1 MGKPGEST
9 APMRVLDLS
18 AGVPGGY
25 ASLLLTWAGADVARG
40 EPAGGDPM
48 RRWRH
53 GDEPTDGDGPLF
65 EYLRQGESAL
75 RATLADLDAD
85 ALLAFGA
92 DVVLASPADE
102 AQRATLRTAVEQD
115 PALIVVAITPYGMDG
130 PYADRA
136 ATDLTLQADSGALAI
151 RGVDGEEPYQMGGRT
166 SEWLAGSYVAATVLS
181 LWWGRRAGGP
191 GGLVDLSLCEVS
203 NVGASNYLDVFH
215 AVANGPDAPPEGA
228 IRNPEL
234 PSIERTAD
242 GWVGFNTN
250 APHMIAGFLRM
261 IGRDDLADSGDFMLI
276 GSRVQRADEWH
287 EIADAWLAEH
297 TTADIIEQAV
307 ANGVPVAPVCDGQ
320 TVVELDHAAARQAH
334 VASPSG
340 RGRQP
345 RRPWKLDGE
354 LAPPPEPAP
363 PAPSA
368 DQTEPA
374 WRGPDPAVAV
384 DRTVAR
390 PELAGRPLEGLRVL
404 DLTAWWAGPSATAL
418 YAALG
423 ADVIHVEGPARMD
436 GVRMVGASIPGRDR
450 WWELSNFFLAVNLN
464 KRDLVLDLASD
475 AGRDLLLRL
484 VGEADVVVENF
495 TPKVLD
501 KLGIGWD
508 AIHAANP
515 QAVLVRMPAYGL
527 DGPWRERP
535 GFAQTI
541 EQASGLA
548 WITGHRDDQPRIQR
562 GPCDPNGGMHAVI
575 ASLVA
580 LERREATG
588 EGCLVESAMF
598 DAALAVAAEPVL
610 EWTTYGTLLGRD
622 GNRSPWA
629 APQGLY
635 ETAGSDRLREGW
647 LALSVTTDAQW
658 QALTEVLG
666 RPDLADNTELA
677 QEEGRRRHH
686 DPLDEAIHAWASTV
700 PLEQAVH
707 RLVEAGVPAAP
718 AIDPQSVP
726 VAQPQL
732 AARGFYEQVDHPVA
746 GTLPLPTLP
755 FRLTGVQRWT
765 RSPAPCF
772 GEHNAEILTGLLG
785 LDAEEVARLEADGV
799 VADRPAG
806 T

>member
-1 MGKPGEST
+1 
-9 APMRVLDLS
+9 MRVLDLS
-18 AGVPGGY
+18 EGVPGGY
-25 ASLLLTWAGADVARG
+25 ASLLLTWTGADVVRG

-65 EYLRQGESAL
+65 EYLRQGESAV
-75 RATLADLDAD
+75 RADLAELDARR
-85 ALLAFGA
+85 LLALGA
-92 DVVLASPADE
+92 DVVLASPTDE
-102 AQRATLRTAVEQD
+102 AQRATLRAAAEQD
-115 PALIVVAITPYGMDG
+115 PGLIVVAITPYGMEG

-136 ATDLTLQADSGALAI
+136 ATDFTLQADSGALAI

-166 SEWLAGSYVAATVLS
+166 SEWLAGSYVAAVALS
-181 LWWGRRAGGP
+181 LWRGRRAGGP
-191 GGLVDLSLCEVS
+191 GGLVDLSRCEVN

-261 IGRDDLADSGDFMLI
+261 LGRDDLAEGGEWMLI

-287 EIADAWLAEH
+287 EIADGWLAEH
-297 TTADIIEQAV
+297 ATDDVIEQAV
-307 ANGVPVAPVCDGQ
+307 GNGVPVAPVCDGR
-320 TVVELDHAAARQAH
+320 TVVELGHAETRGAH
-334 VASPSG
+334 VPSPSG
-340 RGRQP
+340 RGLQP

-354 LAPPPEPAP
+354 LAPPPDPAP
-363 PAPSA
+363 ALVS
-368 DQTEPA
+368 DEHTEPP
-374 WRGPDPAVAV
+374 WRGPAGDHAV
-384 DRTVAR
+384 TR
-390 PELAGRPLEGLRVL
+390 PELAGRPLDGLRVL
-404 DLTAWWAGPSATAL
+404 DLTAWWAGPAATAL

-423 ADVIHVEGPARMD
+423 ADVIHVEGPGRMD
-436 GVRMVGASIPGRDR
+436 GVRMVGASIPGREQ
-450 WWELSNFFLAVNLN
+450 WWELSNFFLTVNLN
-464 KRDLVLDLASD
+464 KRDLVLDLTSD

-508 AIHAANP
+508 AVHAANP
-515 QAVLVRMPAYGL
+515 RAVLVRMPAYGL

-548 WITGHRDDQPRIQR
+548 WITGHRGDQPRIQR

-575 ASLVA
+575 ASLCA
-580 LERREATG
+580 LEQREATG
-588 EGCLVESAMF
+588 EGSLVESAMF

-610 EWTTYGTLLGRD
+610 EWTTYGTVLGRD

-635 ETAGSDRLREGW
+635 ETVGSTSLREGW
-647 LALSVTTDAQW
+647 LAVSVADDQQW
-658 QALTEVLG
+658 QALTEVLE
-666 RPDLADNTELA
+666 RPDLAEDPELA
-677 QEEGRRRHH
+677 ALAGRRQHH
-686 DPLDEAIHAWASTV
+686 DRLDEAVASWAAART
-700 PLEQAVH
+700 LEEAVD
-707 RLVEAGVPAAP
+707 LLAAAGVPAAP

-732 AARGFYEQVDHPVA
+732 AARGFYEQVAHPVA
-746 GTLPLPTLP
+746 GTLPIPTLP
-755 FRLTGVQRWT
+755 FRLTGVERWT
-765 RSPAPCF
+765 RTPAPCF

-785 LDAEEVARLEADGV
+785 LDADELAQLAADGV
-799 VADRPAG
+799 IADRPTG